1 MRRTAPALLPVF
13 RSRLQAD
20 ILAALLLHPDR
31 EISLTDLARQVGAP
45 LTTVH
50 GEARR
55 LTAAGIL
62 ARRQAGRSAML
73 RADPASRLTRPL
85 TDLLVLSWGPQHV
98 IAEEFASLDGAERVL
113 IFGSWAARYHEQPG
127 PQPNDVDVLVIGAP
141 SRDDVYDAADRAQFG
156 DTFRPFGTLRRRR
169 NELEYPTPP
178 ATPLPATKP
187 RKPPP
192 PPRHS
197 STAQLSSSTTS
208 PSTTSSRPRCL
219 FQLAYQ
225 CPVLGRST
233 VPRVRVRIVL
243 PTPCQQPR
251 QCLPQGHWV
260 AWWHQDRAGIPL
272 NRLDQAPYRRHHHG
286 QPGAHGDVQ
295 RPR

>member
-1 MRRTAPALLPVF
+1 MRRTGPALLPVF

-50 GEARR
+50 GEAER
-55 LTAAGIL
+55 LTDAGIL

-141 SRDDVYDAADRAQFG
+141 SRDNVYDAADRAQQRLG
-156 DTFRPFGTLRRRR
+156 IPVNTIIR
-169 NELEYPTPP
+169 PP
-178 ATPLPATKP
+178 A
-187 RKPPP
+187 
-192 PPRHS
+192 
-197 STAQLSSSTTS
+197 
-208 PSTTSSRPRCL
+208 
-219 FQLAYQ
+219 
-225 CPVLGRST
+225 
-233 VPRVRVRIVL
+233 
-243 PTPCQQPR
+243 
-251 QCLPQGHWV
+251 
-260 AWWHQDRAGIPL
+260 AWH
-272 NRLDQAPYRRHHHG
+272 DQADPLIRQIQASPVVEVLSPDEASRATG
-286 QPGAHGDVQ
+286 GNDG
-295 RPR
+295 